1 MPKEVGGLLIAID
14 GIDGAG
20 KTTQCNLL
28 EDWLK
33 NEGFSVI
40 IVKEPSKD
48 GKYAK
53 EIRRRSKIRVF
64 NHKKTPE
71 YELMLF
77 VEDRKENVRKWIAPN
92 LEKNKIVIMDR
103 YYFSTIAYQSALG
116 LDANH
121 IKKLNEDFAPIPDIT
136 IIIDVSPNV
145 GIERING
152 RGDSCNSFEKHEYLE
167 KVKENFLQMKDF
179 SNIHFIDGDGQRN
192 AKQVFQSI
200 KELVEP
206 LIKKKLDYKREL
218 LVCQ

>member
-1 MPKEVGGLLIAID
+1 MSEVVGGLLIAID

-40 IVKEPSKD
+40 VVKEPSKD

-53 EIRRRSKIRVF
+53 EICRRSKIRVF

-77 VEDRKENVRKWIAPN
+77 VEDRKENVQKRIAPN

-116 LDANH
+116 LDADY
-121 IKKLNEDFAPIPDIT
+121 IKKQNEDFAPIPDIT
-136 IIIDVSPNV
+136 LIIDVSPNV

-167 KVKENFLQMKDF
+167 TVREKFLQMEVF
-179 SNIHFIDGDGQRN
+179 PNIHFVDGDSQRN
-192 AKQVFQSI
+192 ANQVFQSI
-200 KELVEP
+200 KKLVEP
-206 LIKKKLDYKREL
+206 LLKKKLDSKREL
-218 LVCQ
+218 FVCQ